1 MNLYHIF
8 QITLDDATVDLINS
22 EGWTSSNRASA
33 YSRATVFGDP
43 TDGLKHDCYDKV
55 AEVLGDSLDDVF
67 RIGNIGPEHPDEDI
81 TVGNDGMRSISVGD
95 IIADDHGSRWVVATF
110 GFTPITAFTANQMHQ
125 AQDRYHSA

>member
-22 EGWTSSNRASA
+22 EGWTSSIKATA
-33 YSRATVFGDP
+33 YSRAMVHGDP
-43 TDGLKHDCYDKV
+43 AIGLTHDLYDKV

-81 TVGNDGMRSISVGD
+81 TVGTDGMRSISVGD

-125 AQDRYHSA
+125 TQDRYHSA

>member
-8 QITLDDATVDLINS
+8 QITLDDATVDQINS

-33 YSRATVFGDP
+33 YSRAMVFGDP

-81 TVGNDGMRSISVGD
+81 TVGNNGMRSISVGD
-95 IIADDHGSRWVVATF
+95 IIADDHGNRWVVAPV
-110 GFTPITAFTANQMHQ
+110 GFTPVAAAIKQYAA
-125 AQDRYHSA
+125 

>member
-22 EGWTSSNRASA
+22 KGWESSIKGMA
-33 YSRATVFGDP
+33 YSRAMVHGDP

-67 RIGNIGPEHPDEDI
+67 RIGNIGPGHPDEDI

-95 IIADDHGSRWVVATF
+95 IIADDHGDRWVVAKC
-110 GFTPITAFTANQMHQ
+110 GFTPIAAFTANQMHQ